1 MKLDINKISIIL
13 VNKSMTFEDFKKKAN
28 ISIKTLSNIRNGKD
42 MSLETA
48 IKVTKALEVKGEDI
62 LLEESKGEF
71 NGRQNKSFIK

>member
-48 IKVTKALEVKGEDI
+48 IKVTKALEVKAEDI
-62 LLEESKGEF
+62 LLEEWKGEF